1 MARNEGRFGL
11 EVALDA
17 SSVEDF
23 KPEGSVKV
31 ALVASDGKVTSKVTN
46 LNTKGQGSVSFGFE
60 RPPGSLQVIVG
71 PGDASDQEIVGLQT
85 ITHTVSAS
93 VWGEQSS
100 LKLPVTISAYYWYW
114 WRRWCR
120 IFTITGRVV
129 CPDGSP
135 VPGAVVCAYDVD
147 KWWKWWSLQQ
157 VGCATTDANG
167 TFALKFR
174 WCCGWW
180 PWWWWR
186 ERYWQLEPS
195 LAEQITTVLER
206 QFDLPRLGV
215 PSPQPSLGEFETLLA
230 RDGLL
235 TRPPSLEVDPAI
247 LPALR
252 EKLLE
257 RLPAAPELQEL
268 RLWPWWPWQPWWD
281 CTPDLIFKVT
291 QECQGANR
299 VVVDEN
305 VFNTRWDIPTN
316 LSLTLVAND
325 QACCRREPPPPEGN
339 CVVISS
345 VCGDLLNTIGGN
357 PGAPASP
364 AGFFN
369 PGVVAYFGDRPYAGE
384 VSIAGLFGT
393 NANVDYYEFEWAT
406 NPKGPWNPMPPTA
419 AGGFSR
425 WYWGSQVQPGCPNT
439 LIGFHKA
446 DFNFVP
452 ISGRN
457 VIESREHF
465 EANACPAD
473 WGIKK
478 LWVSNRD
485 LLMAWLTENTFAD
498 GTYYLRLVGYNEAG
512 GNLVNRRVLPLCDT
526 QQDNQL
532 VLSLDNRVANSPAEP
547 TADVVDVRINGVSA
561 GPCSNVNAS
570 QGGTLEVDFVAYDP
584 DPHSHLAL
592 YTLAATYGKNLAV
605 NLLTVPGA
613 TLSGIAIGLTPAAA
627 QVGPDYG
634 AALGQGAVSPM
645 WGGGGIRLH
654 IPDLRKAFPETCCYQ
669 IELKVYKRTV
679 YGCDHSFTHNN
690 QSSYS
695 LTVAV

>member
-129 CPDGSP
+129 CPDGNP

-393 NANVDYYEFEWAT
+393 NANVDYYE
-406 NPKGPWNPMPPTA
+406 
-419 AGGFSR
+419 
-425 WYWGSQVQPGCPNT
+425 
-439 LIGFHKA
+439 
-446 DFNFVP
+446 
-452 ISGRN
+452 
-457 VIESREHF
+457 
-465 EANACPAD
+465 
-473 WGIKK
+473 
-478 LWVSNRD
+478 
-485 LLMAWLTENTFAD
+485 
-498 GTYYLRLVGYNEAG
+498 RL
-512 GNLVNRRVLPLCDT
+512 
-526 QQDNQL
+526 
-532 VLSLDNRVANSPAEP
+532 S
-547 TADVVDVRINGVSA
+547 
-561 GPCSNVNAS
+561 
-570 QGGTLEVDFVAYDP
+570 
-584 DPHSHLAL
+584 
-592 YTLAATYGKNLAV
+592 
-605 NLLTVPGA
+605 
-613 TLSGIAIGLTPAAA
+613 
-627 QVGPDYG
+627 
-634 AALGQGAVSPM
+634 
-645 WGGGGIRLH
+645 
-654 IPDLRKAFPETCCYQ
+654 
-669 IELKVYKRTV
+669 
-679 YGCDHSFTHNN
+679 
-690 QSSYS
+690 
-695 LTVAV
+695 